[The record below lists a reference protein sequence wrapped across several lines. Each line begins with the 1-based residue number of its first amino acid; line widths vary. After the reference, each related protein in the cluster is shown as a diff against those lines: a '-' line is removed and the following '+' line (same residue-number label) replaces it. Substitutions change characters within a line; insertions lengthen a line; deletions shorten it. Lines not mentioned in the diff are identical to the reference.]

1 MDLALDEAGASET
14 PSSVIG
20 FDVGRQQNISTGQ
33 RAICGYDPAQRTQTC
48 QHSMSALTPIVEF
61 WSVLED
67 FRNVPKGDLV
77 RPDDDRTQRVRP

>member
-33 RAICGYDPAQRTQTC
+33 RPHLWLRSGPKN
-48 QHSMSALTPIVEF
+48 P
-61 WSVLED
+61 
-67 FRNVPKGDLV
+67 NVPALHV
-77 RPDDDRTQRVRP
+77 RFNPNCGILERS